1 MQRYTLKMLIVGTC
15 ALSLMACDTKTE
27 KNKEPEKVEKVIKVE
42 NPDVLPFLNIQEGK
56 AKYAVPFCE
65 KKNCI
70 EMDIQTI
77 QTQDAW
83 MNQWIGENQSQV
95 IQDQIGLKQ
104 AMTLQQAVDAYV
116 KQSDQW
122 QQEFIKNKAYELH
135 LSTRIAAQ
143 RNQFVLLQVIVNS
156 TQAEVTVKDRGY
168 FFVADRQAQKK
179 MGILDILQPKQQN
192 VMNEIVQTQY
202 AAWLK
207 QQTAE
212 VKKTAPKKLYW
223 GQNDWFF
230 DGEGIGIH
238 YRASEIV
245 KDGKQLDLYLTKAQ
259 TQMMLKPEIFQK
271 MF

>member
-1 MQRYTLKMLIVGTC
+1 MQRYTLKVLIVGIC
-15 ALSLMACDTKTE
+15 ALSLMACDTKIE
-27 KNKEPEKVEKVIKVE
+27 KSKDTEKVETVKRIE
-42 NPDVLPFLNIQEGK
+42 NSDVLPFLNIQEAK

-70 EMDIQTI
+70 EIDIQTI
-77 QTQDAW
+77 QTQDIW
-83 MNQWIGENQSQV
+83 VNQWIGKSQSQV

-104 AMTLQQAVDAYV
+104 AMTLQQAVDAYI
-116 KQSDQW
+116 KQSDQY

-143 RNQFVLLQVIVNS
+143 RNQFVLLQLIVNS
-156 TQAEVTVKDRGY
+156 KQAEVTVKDRGY
-168 FFVADRQAQKK
+168 FFVADRQAKK
-179 MGILDILQPKQQN
+179 KLGILDILQSAQQKN
-192 VMNEIVQTQY
+192 MNEIVQTQY

-212 VKKTAPKKLYW
+212 VKKSAPKKLYW

-245 KDGKQLDLYLTKAQ
+245 KDGTQLDLYLTKSQ
-259 TQMMLKPEIFQK
+259 TKMILKPEIFQK